1 MLFLLGSSESGLWE
15 HRARVLLYQ
24 TEGEQPR
31 RQGSVFA
38 LQSVTSGN
46 TVRDVGQPLR
56 NVAVDPSLSPF
67 VPVGDAH
74 PTCSDS

>member
-1 MLFLLGSSESGLWE
+1 MLLLLSSSESELWE
-15 HRARVLLYQ
+15 HAARVLLYQ

-38 LQSVTSGN
+38 LQSVTSGH
-46 TVRDVGQPLR
+46 TVKDAGQPLR
-56 NVAVDPSLSPF
+56 RAAVDPSLSPF
-67 VPVGDAH
+67 VPIGDAH